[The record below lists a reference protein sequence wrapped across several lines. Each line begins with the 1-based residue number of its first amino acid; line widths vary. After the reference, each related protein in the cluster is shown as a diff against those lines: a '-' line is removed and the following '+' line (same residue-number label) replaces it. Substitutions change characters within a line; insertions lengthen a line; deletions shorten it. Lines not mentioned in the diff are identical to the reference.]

1 MIIENRF
8 KMIYKY
14 NIMSNALKKIID
26 LKLQLERELTGWGA
40 YEYIMME
47 EKKETYEYLKKFL
60 RVNCHHKWATD
71 MIDLLEGYKEGVEI
85 KYCEICELNYKDI

>member
-1 MIIENRF
+1 
-8 KMIYKY
+8 
-14 NIMSNALKKIID
+14 MSNALKKIID

-71 MIDLLEGYKEGVEI
+71 MIDLLEGYKAGVEI